1 VLVFL
6 GPFRSNKPKQRQ
18 QHLWRSS
25 AVVGLW
31 LVVVALLLVV
41 SSFLSRP
48 RTVTGRASI

>member
-1 VLVFL
+1 MVLVFL

-18 QHLWRSS
+18 QHLWTSS

-31 LVVVALLLVV
+31 LVVALLLVV